1 MEQKNQGTQG
11 EQIEKQDNTSKG
23 KYLKWEEHKKSTRL
37 ECVQVNRC
45 RQGGSKDNRYQ
56 DGLTTRTSK

>member
-23 KYLKWEEHKKSTRL
+23 KYLKWEEHKKREPVCLDRVS
-37 ECVQVNRC
+37 E
-45 RQGGSKDNRYQ
+45 GGEW
-56 DGLTTRTSK
+56 